1 VLNEHV
7 SPLVGRH
14 VSPHMLRHSFATR
27 LRSQGADLQIVQLLL
42 GHADIKTTTIYSH
55 LVTVT
60 QRGELTRWLAEPT
73 ARIAGSSLVSS

>member
-1 VLNEHV
+1 MIRH
-7 SPLVGRH
+7 H
-14 VSPHMLRHSFATR
+14 VSPHMILHIIATR